1 MEKKRRI
8 AATQNRNSWIRGL
21 EEKIGMNLIIE
32 FVTDIIVD
40 EVKTTT
46 KRLRKKILS
55 LIMVCGF

>member
-1 MEKKRRI
+1 MEKKRKI
-8 AATQNRNSWIRGL
+8 AATHNRNSWIRGL